1 MLSIHIEIRRG
12 TASPQTVKAIF
23 NRDYCSRGRESNL
36 LPQTISHRLHL
47 ILFLCLLSVSSV
59 IRVFALDSSEVAIL
73 VNKNSAD
80 SVKLGEYYAEK
91 RGVPKNQILALDL
104 PMDEDLARSRYAEY
118 VVPTVRQ
125 WLTDNKLQNRIR
137 CIVTTYGIPLRV
149 NRRIP
154 TEHDKALLGEAARA
168 LDVSLAHI
176 SELTKLVSSIPQAL
190 PPHPNFLL
198 EQNIEPIQ
206 GATPDKLLRELSSA
220 MTNAQERIRDLTGE
234 SDRRTALQLL
244 SEFRRVLEV
253 APRSMDRKEHLV
265 KSEELATLDKLLSTK
280 SATLDEQRRWI
291 ALNFELRGLAYFCRL
306 MEIRCKDLAGAD
318 SEAAFDSE
326 LSLLWW
332 DGYPLYRWADN
343 LLTPSFDSDPRR
355 KSRKTLMV
363 SRLDAPTPA
372 LARRL
377 VDDALTAESTGLT
390 GNIYIDARGLGETP
404 PRDLYGEFDEHLR
417 QTARFFQD
425 KSTLK
430 VVLDNKPALFQ
441 RGDCPDAALYCGWY
455 SLSKYVDAFKWQ
467 RGAVAYHV
475 ASGEAYTLR
484 RRDSQVW
491 CKRMIEEGVAATLGP
506 VAEPYLGAFP
516 PPRDFFALLM
526 TGKWTLAECYYRTVP
541 WHSWMMTL
549 VGDPLYR
556 PFAKNPT
563 LKVEDLPRGLA
574 IPDGWA
580 K

>member
-1 MLSIHIEIRRG
+1 MMR
-12 TASPQTVKAIF
+12 AIQQVGF
-23 NRDYCSRGRESNL
+23 VVCFCVFCL
-36 LPQTISHRLHL
+36 LPA
-47 ILFLCLLSVSSV
+47 
-59 IRVFALDSSEVAIL
+59 FALEPAEVAIL

-91 RGVPKNQILALDL
+91 RGVPKSQILTLDL
-104 PMDEDLARSRYAEY
+104 PMDEDLARARYSDY

-125 WLTDNKLQNRIR
+125 WLTENKLQERIR

-149 NRRIP
+149 NRRFP
-154 TEHDKALLGEAARA
+154 SEHEKALLSEAAQA
-168 LDVSLAHI
+168 LDISLAH
-176 SELTKLVSSIPQAL
+176 LTEVKRRLDTIPQAL
-190 PPHPNFLL
+190 VLPPTISL
-198 EQNIEPIQ
+198 EQKVEPIK
-206 GATPDKLLRELSSA
+206 GANLETLLREL
-220 MTNAQERIRDLTGE
+220 G
-234 SDRRTALQLL
+234 TALSDAQKRVGELTDKSTRESAQTLL
-244 SEFRRVLEV
+244 SDYRRILDVSPL
-253 APRSMDRKEHLV
+253 SMDRREHQT
-265 KSEELATLDKLLSTK
+265 KSQELIALDQRLATKT
-280 SATLDEQRRWI
+280 ATLGEQRQWI
-291 ALNFELRGLAYFCRL
+291 TLNHELRGLVYFCRL
-306 MEIRCKDLAGAD
+306 MDIRCKDLAGRD

-343 LLTPSFDSDPRR
+343 LLTQSFDNDPRR

-363 SRLDAPTPA
+363 SRLDAPTPKI
-372 LARRL
+372 ARRL
-377 VDDALTAESTGLT
+377 VDDAMAVEAAGLT
-390 GNIYIDARGLGETP
+390 GIIYIDAQGKGETP

-425 KSTLK
+425 KATLK
-430 VVLDNKPALFQ
+430 TVLDNKPALFQ

-491 CKRMIEEGVAATLGP
+491 CKRMLEEGVAATLGP

-516 PPRDFFALLM
+516 PLRDFFALLM

-556 PFAKNPT
+556 PFAKNPA

-574 IPDGWA
+574 IPKDW
-580 K
+580 

>member
-1 MLSIHIEIRRG
+1 MASIQTTFRRD
-12 TASPQTVKAIF
+12 TASPQSVGAIF
-23 NRDYCSRGRESNL
+23 DRDRFVRGREHNL
-36 LPQTISHRLHL
+36 RPRGISQCLQL
-47 ILFLCLLSVSSV
+47 ALFLWLLSAIGVS
-59 IRVFALDSSEVAIL
+59 RVFALDPSEVAIL

-104 PMDEDLARSRYAEY
+104 PMDEDLARSRYADD

-125 WLTDNKLQNRIR
+125 WLTDNKLQDRVR
-137 CIVTTYGIPLRV
+137 CVVTTYGIPLRV
-149 NRRIP
+149 NRRVP
-154 TEHDKALLGEAARA
+154 TEHEKSLLGEATKA
-168 LDVSLAHI
+168 LDVSLAYI
-176 SELTKLVSSIPQAL
+176 VQLTKLLETIPQAL
-190 PPHPNFLL
+190 PPPPDLAL
-198 EQNIEPIQ
+198 ERKIEPIQ
-206 GATPDKLLRELSSA
+206 GAIPDKVLHELALAMKNARTRVAELVNDSQRESA
-220 MTNAQERIRDLTGE
+220 H
-234 SDRRTALQLL
+234 QLL
-244 SEFRRVLEV
+244 SHYRRILEV
-253 APRSMDRKEHLV
+253 APHASHGKDSQEKLQELTTLDNL
-265 KSEELATLDKLLSTK
+265 LATKT
-280 SATLDEQRRWI
+280 ATLDEQRRWI
-291 ALNFELRGLAYFCRL
+291 ALNHELRGLAYFCRL

-343 LLTPSFDSDPRR
+343 PLTPAFDTAAPNAKR
-355 KSRKTLMV
+355 KVLMV

-377 VDDALTAESTGLT
+377 VEDALAVEATGLT
-390 GNIYIDARGLGETP
+390 GIIYIDARGLGETP
-404 PRDLYGEFDEHLR
+404 PRDLYGEFDERLR
-417 QTARFFQD
+417 QTARFLQE
-425 KSTLK
+425 KSALK

-441 RGDCPDAALYCGWY
+441 RGACPDAALYCGWY
-455 SLSKYVDAFKWQ
+455 SLSKYVDAFQWK

-516 PPRDFFALLM
+516 PPRDFFSLLM

-556 PFAKNPT
+556 PFAKNPA